1 MDDKA
6 IIVRINA
13 LFRKSGLTQSEAAE
27 KIGISRNAF
36 CNILYGKTKN
46 FYKHLPA
53 LAGLF
58 GVPEESLTAPD
69 GGAASARLRET
80 ADWEEARRELVR
92 VYEDKIAEL
101 QSIIKEKDEHISA
114 LRKLCS
120 MQERLLGQND

>member
-6 IIVRINA
+6 IIARINV
-13 LFRKSGLTQSEAAE
+13 LFRKSGLTQNEAAE
-27 KIGISRNAF
+27 KMGISRNAF

-58 GVPEESLTAPD
+58 DVPEESLTNPD
-69 GGAASARLRET
+69 GGSAPARLRE
-80 ADWEEARRELVR
+80 AVDWEEARRELVR
-92 VYEDKIAEL
+92 AYEDKIAEL
-101 QSIIKEKDEHISA
+101 QKIIKEKDELVSA